1 MDRVSGEHSME
12 EGVPSA
18 RVERKMTWVIQQGA
32 QRGQRSRGRRGP
44 PVTAT
49 WHRWTILP
57 THYRGERE
65 GRRTALLNLALP
77 ETLSQTSPWIPEMA
91 FSALTSFVLH

>member
-44 PVTAT
+44 PVS
-49 WHRWTILP
+49 LP
-57 THYRGERE
+57 HGIGGPFCLHTTGVRERVE
-65 GRRTALLNLALP
+65 GQP
-77 ETLSQTSPWIPEMA
+77 
-91 FSALTSFVLH
+91 F